1 MERKVFLEENAK
13 FSITPISMES
23 FLSAEMEKGASK
35 NMLRRFKAAIHSL
48 YEFLPEDKCIT
59 KDRLDSWRSGMDRQ
73 GYAAQTVQ
81 NYVKY
86 VNRYL
91 NYCDCSELR
100 FRQGKAKDLSGMQF
114 GFLTALEPTEKRDRK
129 DVVWRCICKC
139 GKEVNIPARRLLL
152 GNTKSCGCLSKEHLH
167 KAKKFFAG
175 TSIEQSVQN
184 PIRRSGNK
192 SGYVGV
198 IPKRD
203 KWQAYITYQKKHYYL
218 GCYTKL
224 EDAVNAR
231 ARAKEAVVADA
242 LELKK
247 LYEELHKN
255 DGALPGKK
263 PKERE

>member
-1 MERKVFLEENAK
+1 ME
-13 FSITPISMES
+13 IP
-23 FLSAEMEKGASK
+23 
-35 NMLRRFKAAIHSL
+35 KAAVAFQKSI
-48 YEFLPEDKCIT
+48 CI
-59 KDRLDSWRSGMDRQ
+59 RQ
-73 GYAAQTVQ
+73 R
-81 NYVKY
+81 N
-86 VNRYL
+86 
-91 NYCDCSELR
+91 
-100 FRQGKAKDLSGMQF
+100 
-114 GFLTALEPTEKRDRK
+114 
-129 DVVWRCICKC
+129 
-139 GKEVNIPARRLLL
+139 
-152 GNTKSCGCLSKEHLH
+152 
-167 KAKKFFAG
+167 FFAG

-242 LELKK
+242 LELEK